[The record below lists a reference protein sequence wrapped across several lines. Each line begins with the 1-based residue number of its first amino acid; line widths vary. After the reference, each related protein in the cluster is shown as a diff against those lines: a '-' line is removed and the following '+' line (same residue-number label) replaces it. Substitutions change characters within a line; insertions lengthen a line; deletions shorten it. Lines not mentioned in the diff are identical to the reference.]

1 MTGAS
6 LMPAIVAEMQA
17 QGYYAHLHLAKSSV
31 IQKLTVLGLKRV
43 TSTVMGVRQEVLREV
58 TS

>member
-1 MTGAS
+1 
-6 LMPAIVAEMQA
+6 MPAIVAEMQA

-31 IQKLTVLGLKRV
+31 IQTLTVLGLKSSHEHRH
-43 TSTVMGVRQEVLREV
+43 GGQEVLRGV